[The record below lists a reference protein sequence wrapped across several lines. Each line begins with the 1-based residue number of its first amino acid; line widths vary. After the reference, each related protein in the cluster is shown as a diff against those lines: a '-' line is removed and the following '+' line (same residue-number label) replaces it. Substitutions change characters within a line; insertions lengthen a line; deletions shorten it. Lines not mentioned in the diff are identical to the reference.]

1 MMVLGEG
8 QVSRYTGICL
18 LDCGVSTLYTVNVMY
33 HTESEKFF
41 IFMCTLQMI
50 MNKFGY
56 TSADIQD
63 NVDALTDLFGW
74 IMFAQAN
81 GFTKKVET
89 YLESIK
95 RTKHALK
102 GKKGAN
108 NDVLR
113 RRINFLQIKAKAMF
127 RRK

>member
-1 MMVLGEG
+1 
-8 QVSRYTGICL
+8 
-18 LDCGVSTLYTVNVMY
+18 MY
-33 HTESEKFF
+33 HIENEKFF
-41 IFMCTLQMI
+41 IFMRTIQMI

-56 TSADIQD
+56 TSANIQD

-102 GKKGAN
+102 DKKGAN
-108 NDVLR
+108 NAVLR
-113 RRINFLQIKAKAMF
+113 RRINFLQLKANAMF
-127 RRK
+127 RVKNRI